1 MIKKYWENQI
11 MELFDD
17 EKYEEIVIL
26 TNPYKK
32 NIILDFEILYY
43 LKSKLA
49 LDNFKI
55 KDSLEVKKIL
65 FYYFYLV
72 WNVKFENNYS
82 FSFNKKLLKLNFNNL
97 EKEIKW
103 LNNFKQYFS
112 LWRNEIFLNKVT
124 NTNTII
130 DFFIKFTYE
139 CSELY
144 AFSGE
149 DLPLFKWLIN
159 ELID

>member
-1 MIKKYWENQI
+1 

-72 WNVKFENNYS
+72 
-82 FSFNKKLLKLNFNNL
+82 
-97 EKEIKW
+97 
-103 LNNFKQYFS
+103 
-112 LWRNEIFLNKVT
+112 
-124 NTNTII
+124 
-130 DFFIKFTYE
+130 
-139 CSELY
+139 
-144 AFSGE
+144 
-149 DLPLFKWLIN
+149 
-159 ELID
+159 